1 MNGKYIAKQDK
12 ILIWDEKS
20 LGFRGDYNG
29 VLLLDTILQ
38 RPIGC
43 PDQIV
48 SLELLLSEAI
58 LFLQTLRYL
67 VDVGVSVC
75 SDVIEL
81 LTERI
86 QEAQSNSKK
95 GIKAQKVSRSS
106 RRLLYFFT
114 DFSSLPSSLLP
125 VEHCLPGLEVLGL

>member
-1 MNGKYIAKQDK
+1 M
-12 ILIWDEKS
+12 
-20 LGFRGDYNG
+20 
-29 VLLLDTILQ
+29 LLLDTILQ

-48 SLELLLSEAI
+48 ALELLLSEAI

-67 VDVGVSVC
+67 VDLGVSVC

-86 QEAQSNSKK
+86 QEAQANSKK
-95 GIKAQKVSRSS
+95 GIKAQKVGGKIV
-106 RRLLYFFT
+106 RL
-114 DFSSLPSSLLP
+114 
-125 VEHCLPGLEVLGL
+125 C

>member
-1 MNGKYIAKQDK
+1 MNHSIAQLNSNSKLPEPNSPLNGKYIAKQDK
-12 ILIWDEKS
+12 ILMWDEKS
-20 LGFRGDYNG
+20 LGYRGDYNG

-43 PDQIV
+43 PDEIV

-58 LFLQTLRYL
+58 LFLQTLRTL

-81 LTERI
+81 LTVRI
-86 QEAQSNSKK
+86 QDAQSNSKK
-95 GIKAQKVSRSS
+95 GIKAQKVSFQPQSIPRS
-106 RRLLYFFT
+106 FT
-114 DFSSLPSSLLP
+114 T
-125 VEHCLPGLEVLGL
+125 G